1 MEPAHIALI
10 ITEDININN
19 GITMDEGAFSKAL
32 LAGSMALGGLSGLHG
47 QESPTEPG
55 IAEPGIELPGKVEQ
69 GKLYLES
76 DPNNAEVI
84 IGGKIVGKTPLQLT
98 TIPVGNNKIVLRLAG
113 YESQLINIEIGK
125 IGWTK
130 KKIPLTPIKAMAVA
144 EKPKIEKAIDIIYEG
159 GWNVLVDGEIATK
172 ETTPCTIQISMGRH
186 NISLT
191 KENKIVNQL
200 AEIGINTEKI
210 EIKGI
215 PVKIDI
221 EKLLINNKWV
231 YSWDSG
237 ASKKNISFGANG
249 QILTGKNEFESF
261 YRILDDG
268 VEILSKN
275 RRVSA
280 EYKLSEGHF
289 ISSDNKMALTPI
301 K

>member
-32 LAGSMALGGLSGLHG
+32 LAGSMALGGLSLHG
-47 QESPTEPG
+47 QESPAEPG

-84 IGGKIVGKTPLQLT
+84 IGGKIIGKTPLQLT

-113 YESQLINIEIGK
+113 YESQLINIEVGK

-172 ETTPCTIQISMGRH
+172 ETTPCTINIAPGRH

-191 KENKIVNQL
+191 KENKIVNQTVEVKL
-200 AEIGINTEKI
+200 DTEKI

-215 PVKIDI
+215 PAKIDI
-221 EKLLINNKWV
+221 GKLLINNKWV
-231 YSWDSG
+231 FGWDTG
-237 ASKKNISFGANG
+237 KRDMSFGVEG
-249 QILTGKNEFESF
+249 QILTGRNEFESF

-268 VEILSKN
+268 IEIFYRNHKSSVKF
-275 RRVSA
+275 
-280 EYKLSEGHF
+280 KLFGNHF
-289 ISSDNKMALTPI
+289 IASDGI
-301 K
+301 KTLMLK